1 MSGRAVLRIPRRA
14 AAAATAGHAA
24 PAGRRIPAAL
34 QLAAVCIIG
43 AVWTAPAGAQDVRA
57 QRGRIFVQAHCA
69 QCHAVGRVGAS
80 PLAIAPPF
88 RDLHRRYPVEN
99 LAEALAEGLVTGH
112 PSMPEFRLDPGQ
124 VADVIGYL
132 KSLE

>member
-1 MSGRAVLRIPRRA
+1 MRRGDVNFTQGSAMFRQAARPSCHVRALALALASGIAVVGAMWTTA
-14 AAAATAGHAA
+14 AA
-24 PAGRRIPAAL
+24 
-34 QLAAVCIIG
+34 
-43 AVWTAPAGAQDVRA
+43 AQDVRA
-57 QRGRIFVQAHCA
+57 QRGRVFVQTHCA

-80 PLAIAPPF
+80 PLAVAPPL
-88 RDLHRRYPVEN
+88 RDLHRRYPVEH